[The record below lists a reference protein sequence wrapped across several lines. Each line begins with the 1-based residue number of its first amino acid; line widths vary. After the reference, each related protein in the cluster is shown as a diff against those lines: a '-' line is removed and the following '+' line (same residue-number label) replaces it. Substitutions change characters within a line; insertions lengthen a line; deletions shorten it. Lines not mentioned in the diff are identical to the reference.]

1 MTGKEVSGIVFRGVE
16 RAVAPSLSEDGGAL
30 ESFNLRPTGN
40 GMELALGKKLSA
52 RVSIPAEAG
61 VSGKPVSFVYR
72 HHALPRGCYLIVF
85 GNKAFVSSGTS
96 LMRGNDGGI
105 FSISYEEDISN
116 MGELGNV
123 LVVRTKTRQDFWL
136 WSDGK
141 YSRMPAVRMPSEM
154 ILEQEFDKEAPESPS
169 KNPFFGVVVGFFS
182 GSSQTAFEKVFEA
195 NRDSALQFVQ
205 GIRAEEEAEQR
216 KLGRFIGHVLVRCAF
231 KTAQGNYTS
240 YGPVL
245 HAEIGAYSQSFK
257 TANLPQ
263 NDNEESGL
271 EWYGKIYRKLL
282 RSPDGDSSGILVPDG
297 ENASGFGPLWPVNA
311 LVNAIDDT
319 GILDMRITHDG
330 ILPNAGYSQPPVF
343 VGAVPYSVWV
353 NKTFRGYDMSLTTRS
368 GFNRLNSGSDNG
380 RQAYIGVY
388 APGIVYS
395 YPVLKF
401 KFDQETLDALRYY
414 EENGIV
420 QSLCV
425 AMTAPVKHGFGT
437 KLVKVGT
444 VPYGEVAK
452 LNPVYYKDGDEKPYA
467 APLYDP
473 AFPLVSDEGSE
484 DRKNDDYLD
493 VYGYQRSIDTDPER
507 LMDKPF
513 YIVKEIKLEE
523 LLRNYGAA
531 DTVYEIPLRLTG
543 TDSGDADSGNT
554 DSGDA
559 DSGNT
564 DSEEADSLEDV
575 DDLQGVQL
583 DPGSVT
589 LENIENAEKLP
600 TDSFSN
606 HTIMGLSYLEYNHRL
621 HMLGVEN
628 VLFEGYFPSPGI
640 KRDGYGYGPN
650 SVAGKPYTD
659 GLYIETL
666 IAEGSRQVLLRHP
679 VGSFLCKRLTS
690 GQADQSRMVLPDILT
705 YPDYRCK
712 MMRIVLDEGGKRY
725 NISGD
730 MECKN
735 SLLNNIAYVA
745 FTGKGIPEETLY
757 LSCSRGL
764 TMLGRILE
772 TDSNDSR
779 PIDERNRV
787 MVYDSYIYRNYT
799 ERGVPLG
806 KYGYAYAPDDA
817 LWYYGKVLD
826 IGKELSEYPEADYT
840 GYETGGLLEDYN
852 RVQVSETDDVFS
864 YPAKN
869 SYRFGSLDNRII
881 AADSVYGQVTEQK
894 FGMFPLYVF
903 TEEGIF
909 TMEQGTGDIL
919 YIQTPKVNDDRVT
932 GAMSLCNVGNGIAYV
947 ADDGLHMISGKES
960 ALLARHVDGEILIEL
975 DNPSGA
981 FSGIV
986 SDFAETLSRKRFLS
1000 EIKGAGLF
1008 FDIVNNELMM
1018 IPSGSYAGKR
1028 PMWAFSMSTGQAYKQ
1043 SYDLNSVPSC
1053 GIVQGIP
1060 GLAWNDVPDFSGS
1073 HTLRLYDFRTP
1084 DKTPSESALRQP
1096 FLYVSGPLKMGSPG
1110 YKRIEHSVMRLQGTG
1125 IELLEV
1131 LYFGSL
1137 DGTRWFQMGGGRM
1150 ANRNEATDF
1159 TMRRMPCSVRYLVVA
1174 VRGKASYLQL
1184 LRLDAE
1190 VRMKY
1195 AGKLR

>member
-1 MTGKEVSGIVFRGVE
+1 M
-16 RAVAPSLSEDGGAL
+16 
-30 ESFNLRPTGN
+30 
-40 GMELALGKKLSA
+40 
-52 RVSIPAEAG
+52 
-61 VSGKPVSFVYR
+61 
-72 HHALPRGCYLIVF
+72 
-85 GNKAFVSSGTS
+85 
-96 LMRGNDGGI
+96 
-105 FSISYEEDISN
+105 
-116 MGELGNV
+116 
-123 LVVRTKTRQDFWL
+123 
-136 WSDGK
+136 
-141 YSRMPAVRMPSEM
+141 
-154 ILEQEFDKEAPESPS
+154 
-169 KNPFFGVVVGFFS
+169 
-182 GSSQTAFEKVFEA
+182 
-195 NRDSALQFVQ
+195 
-205 GIRAEEEAEQR
+205 
-216 KLGRFIGHVLVRCAF
+216 
-231 KTAQGNYTS
+231 
-240 YGPVL
+240 
-245 HAEIGAYSQSFK
+245 
-257 TANLPQ
+257 
-263 NDNEESGL
+263 
-271 EWYGKIYRKLL
+271 
-282 RSPDGDSSGILVPDG
+282 
-297 ENASGFGPLWPVNA
+297 
-311 LVNAIDDT
+311 
-319 GILDMRITHDG
+319 
-330 ILPNAGYSQPPVF
+330 
-343 VGAVPYSVWV
+343 
-353 NKTFRGYDMSLTTRS
+353 
-368 GFNRLNSGSDNG
+368 
-380 RQAYIGVY
+380 
-388 APGIVYS
+388 
-395 YPVLKF
+395 
-401 KFDQETLDALRYY
+401 
-414 EENGIV
+414 
-420 QSLCV
+420 
-425 AMTAPVKHGFGT
+425 
-437 KLVKVGT
+437 
-444 VPYGEVAK
+444 
-452 LNPVYYKDGDEKPYA
+452 
-467 APLYDP
+467 
-473 AFPLVSDEGSE
+473 
-484 DRKNDDYLD
+484 
-493 VYGYQRSIDTDPER
+493 
-507 LMDKPF
+507 
-513 YIVKEIKLEE
+513 KEIKLEE
-523 LLRNYGAA
+523 LLRNYGTA

-543 TDSGDADSGNT
+543 TDSGEADSGSADSGEADSGST
-554 DSGDA
+554 DSG
-559 DSGNT
+559 
-564 DSEEADSLEDV
+564 EADSLEDV

-640 KRDGYGYGPN
+640 KRDEYGYGPN

-679 VGSFLCKRLTS
+679 VGSYLCERLTS
-690 GQADQSRMVLPDILT
+690 GQANQSRMVLPDILT

-730 MECKN
+730 MACKN
-735 SLLNNIAYVA
+735 SLLNNVAYVA

-764 TMLGRILE
+764 TILGRILE

-787 MVYDSYIYRNYT
+787 MVYDSYIHRNYT
-799 ERGVPLG
+799 ERGIPLG

-947 ADDGLHMISGKES
+947 ADDGLHVISGKES

-1073 HTLRLYDFRTP
+1073 HTLHLYDFRTP

-1110 YKRIEHSVMRLQGTG
+1110 YKRVEHSVMRLQGTG

-1137 DGTRWFQMGGGRM
+1137 DGIKWFQMGGGRM
-1150 ANRNEATDF
+1150 KNRNEATDF

>member
-16 RAVAPSLSEDGGAL
+16 RAMAPSLSEDGGAL

-72 HHALPRGCYLIVF
+72 HHALPRGSYLIVF

-154 ILEQEFDKEAPESPS
+154 ILEQEFDKESPESPS
-169 KNPFFGVVVGFFS
+169 KNPFFGAVVGFKVPVGAESPNGFDE
-182 GSSQTAFEKVFEA
+182 AFEENKE
-195 NRDSALQFVQ
+195 SALQYVQ
-205 GIRAEEEAEQR
+205 EIRAEEESRQR
-216 KLGRFIGHVLVRCAF
+216 KIGKFVGHVLVRCAF
-231 KTAQGNYTS
+231 KTAQDNYIS

-245 HAEIGAYSQSFK
+245 HAEIGSYAQCTK
-257 TANLPQ
+257 TSRFPR
-263 NDNEESGL
+263 NDEEDEEL
-271 EWYGKIYRKLL
+271 EWHQRLYAKMIDDAL
-282 RSPDGDSSGILVPDG
+282 GDDKDTIVPDG
-297 ENASGFGPLWPVNA
+297 AQEDVLTPLWPVSA
-311 LVNAIDDT
+311 LRNVDT
-319 GILDMRITHDG
+319 TRVEHPSFTVSHNGR
-330 ILPNAGYSQPPVF
+330 LPNAGFSQPPVF
-343 VGAVPYSVWV
+343 VGAVPYAVYMGDY
-353 NKTFRGYDMSLTTRS
+353 FRAEGSD
-368 GFNRLNSGSDNG
+368 GDNEIHEDSGSIRLGSPDEYGNSDAD
-380 RQAYIGVY
+380 RNDPRYAIGVY
-388 APGIVYS
+388 SPGIVYS
-395 YPVLKF
+395 YPVLKVR
-401 KFDQETLDALRYY
+401 FDKETIEALRFYK
-414 EENGIV
+414 ENNIV
-420 QSLCV
+420 QGFCV

-437 KLVKVGT
+437 NLVKVNRIPFG
-444 VPYGEVAK
+444 VFKDMQAFYWQDGNRVFPDK
-452 LNPVYYKDGDEKPYA
+452 LFKAANPLDD
-467 APLYDP
+467 
-473 AFPLVSDEGSE
+473 SNS
-484 DRKNDDYLD
+484 DRKNDDCLY
-493 VYGYQRSIDTDPER
+493 VYGYPRNIDSDPER
-507 LMDKPF
+507 LMDSPF
-513 YIVKEIKLEE
+513 YIVKDISLEE
-523 LLRNYGAA
+523 LLA
-531 DTVYEIPLRLTG
+531 DAKEGEVYEIPLQLKDIGVVETVMPDG
-543 TDSGDADSGNT
+543 TVQITVTEDAVSNAQGEQVDP
-554 DSGDA
+554 DYV
-559 DSGNT
+559 
-564 DSEEADSLEDV
+564 SL
-575 DDLQGVQL
+575 
-583 DPGSVT
+583 S
-589 LENIENAEKLP
+589 NIENAKALP
-600 TDSFSN
+600 TDNFSC
-606 HTIMGLSYLEYNHRL
+606 HTFLGGSYMEYNRRL
-621 HMLGVEN
+621 HLFGVETI
-628 VLFEGYFPSPGI
+628 LFEGYSPSPFI
-640 KRDGYGYGPN
+640 QRDQKGYGRNDIGGSLLNLYWEA
-650 SVAGKPYTD
+650 VIKTD
-659 GLYIETL
+659 RKNI
-666 IAEGSRQVLLRHP
+666 VVRHP
-679 VGSFLCKRLTS
+679 VERYMY
-690 GQADQSRMVLPDILT
+690 ADGNRNHMVLPDLLT

-712 MMRIVLDEGGKRY
+712 TMRLIREEGGKRY
-725 NISGD
+725 NVSGD
-730 MECKN
+730 IACKN
-735 SLLNNIAYVA
+735 SVLNNLAYVA
-745 FTGKGIPEETLY
+745 FTTKDIEELAAKAGLRFSCSHGLTLGYVTGTRIDNAEGASSKTLKFNKGISLFVLKEY
-757 LSCSRGL
+757 AQA
-764 TMLGRILE
+764 
-772 TDSNDSR
+772 
-779 PIDERNRV
+779 ID
-787 MVYDSYIYRNYT
+787 I
-799 ERGVPLG
+799 G
-806 KYGYAYAPDDA
+806 KYGYAYAPDDTLA
-817 LWYYGKVLD
+817 YCDKVVD
-826 IGKELSEYPEADYT
+826 IGKPVSEYPEADYT
-840 GYETGGLLEDYN
+840 GMEEGGVLEDSN
-852 RVQVSETDDVFS
+852 RVQVSGTDDVFF
-864 YPAKN
+864 YPSAN

-919 YIQTPKVNDDRVT
+919 YIQAPKVNDDRVT

-947 ADDGLHMISGKES
+947 ADDGLHVISGKES

-1073 HTLRLYDFRTP
+1073 HTLHLYDFRTP

-1110 YKRIEHSVMRLQGTG
+1110 YKRVEHSVMRLQGTG

-1137 DGTRWFQMGGGRM
+1137 DGIKWFQMGGGRM
-1150 ANRNEATDF
+1150 KNRNEATDF